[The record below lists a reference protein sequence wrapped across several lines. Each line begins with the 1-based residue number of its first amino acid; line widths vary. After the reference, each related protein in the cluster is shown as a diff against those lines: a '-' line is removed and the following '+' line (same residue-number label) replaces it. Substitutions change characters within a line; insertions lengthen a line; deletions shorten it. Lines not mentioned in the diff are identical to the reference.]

1 MWLQELKAPS
11 HGKVR
16 DRCMPGTLE
25 DVLTCIKTWLYDLNE
40 PNIFW
45 LSGSPGS
52 GKTTIAST
60 VVADFH
66 CFSGQ
71 FFFCRDE
78 AELRDPDNLWR
89 RIVLRLLSVTGS

>member
-1 MWLQELKAPS
+1 
-11 HGKVR
+11 
-16 DRCMPGTLE
+16 MPGTRE
-25 DVLTCIKTWLYDLNE
+25 DVLSLIKTWVHDLDE

-60 VVADFH
+60 VITDFD

-71 FFFCRDE
+71 FFF
-78 AELRDPDNLWR
+78 
-89 RIVLRLLSVTGS
+89 LS

>member
-1 MWLQELKAPS
+1 MQELKAPS

-16 DRCMPGTLE
+16 ERCMPGTRE
-25 DVLTCIKTWLYDLNE
+25 DVLTLIKSWLDDLNG

-66 CFSGQ
+66 CFSGNSFSVMMRLSFEIQ
-71 FFFCRDE
+71 TTYGGI
-78 AELRDPDNLWR
+78 LLWTF
-89 RIVLRLLSVTGS
+89 V